1 MRVSLLK
8 RYYGTNYSMSRDQK
22 KKTKDTLAKRTVVQP
37 YGPCL
42 TGPGATFL
50 SRAGVT
56 LFETQCHLDA
66 CGLSD
71 LIVDLIIAS
80 PNHRIFQEVMEVAIV
95 LLEGGNPVIQV
106 ELAIVFEELL
116 IVIEELSTVLE

>member
-8 RYYGTNYSMSRDQK
+8 RYYGANYSMSRDQK
-22 KKTKDTLAKRTVVQP
+22 KKTKDALAKRSVVQP
-37 YGPCL
+37 YV

-56 LFETQCHLDA
+56 LFEMQCHLDA

-95 LLEGGNPVIQV
+95 LLEGGNAVIQV
-106 ELAIVFEELL
+106 ELTTVFEALVVTEDLL
-116 IVIEELSTVLE
+116 MV